1 MPPTNFEAF
10 MYTASRALAFEKK
23 GSFSDARTTSPHMLE
38 YFRYDIPA
46 MRQYACEAR
55 RGGYFLPSA
64 RPGKNGV
71 CKHEKPRRARWWP
84 GGSTTR
90 RSGGRGVDPGC
101 ARGWIARLATVRGRG
116 EAPGATGGT
125 PRASR
130 SSPERHPVVPVVDG
144 AFPVRAG
151 ARARATKPRRET
163 DVVRCRERS
172 EGVRTAELAAA
183 DMVSRVDAPSARGRC
198 GDATCAEQ
206 DRPRFWET
214 FVQGFAFYVRSQI
227 HWANSLN
234 KSADTPVRVYRPWVG
249 TRGKGLFRFGVFTTG
264 CLP

>member
-10 MYTASRALAFEKK
+10 MYTASRALACEKK

-64 RPGKNGV
+64 RPRKNGV
-71 CKHEKPRRARWWP
+71 CKHEKPRRARWWL

-101 ARGWIARLATVRGRG
+101 ARGWIARLATARGRR
-116 EAPGATGGT
+116 EAGAR
-125 PRASR
+125 PEERPAPPIE
-130 SSPERHPVVPVVDG
+130 PERHPVVPVADG

-151 ARARATKPRRET
+151 ARAGATKPRRET
-163 DVVRCRERS
+163 DVVRRRERP

-183 DMVSRVDAPSARGRC
+183 DMVSRVNAPSARGRC
-198 GDATCAEQ
+198 GDPRRGEQ
-206 DRPRFWET
+206 DRLSHLGDVRRRLCRI
-214 FVQGFAFYVRSQI
+214 AF
-227 HWANSLN
+227 
-234 KSADTPVRVYRPWVG
+234 
-249 TRGKGLFRFGVFTTG
+249 
-264 CLP
+264 